1 MKVLENLEVSLA
13 GGGVPVTAIA
23 ICYQNAHTRA
33 LAQKLDALL
42 PQKHFLVDA
51 TQTAPTDAK
60 LQTAS
65 HAIEFYNPYGEH
77 YDKCRLVRAA
87 MFARGCRIVDLYDWQ
102 ENYFEDAF
110 WGPFDYRTCT
120 ADLEKVKQEL
130 LKVKEFH
137 ITSPQGTDIKF
148 STYGK
153 DWIVANGLTRSDE
166 LSQMPDGEI
175 YTCPIEETFTGTLVV
190 DGTVTRSWVPEPPE
204 KVMFREGRIVGGTP
218 KILDYIGKL
227 GPDAQM
233 IGEFALGFNP
243 AYNKE
248 LHHNMSVDEKGLG
261 TVHFAVGDSYNLGK
275 NHCVAHCDMLIRHPV
290 IHTDP
295 AIKLPAGFTVK

>member
-13 GGGVPVTAIA
+13 GGGVPITAIA
-23 ICYQNAHTRA
+23 VCYQNAHTQA
-33 LAQKLDALL
+33 LAKRLAALL
-42 PQKHFLVDA
+42 PQKNFLVDA
-51 TQTAPTDAK
+51 TQVAPDAAQ
-60 LQTAS
+60 LLTAS
-65 HAIEFYNPYGEH
+65 HAIELYNPYGAH
-77 YDKCRLVRAA
+77 YDKCRRVRQA
-87 MFARGCRIVDLYDWQ
+87 MFDRGCRIVDLYDWQ
-102 ENYFEDAF
+102 EEYFADEF

-120 ADLEKVKQEL
+120 AHLEAVKQEL
-130 LKVKEFH
+130 LKVKQFH
-137 ITSPQGTDIKF
+137 ITSPEGTDITF

-190 DGTVTRSWVPEPPE
+190 DGTVTRDWVPNPPE
-204 KVMFREGRIVGGTP
+204 KVFFKAGAIVGGTP
-218 KILDYIGKL
+218 KLLSYIGKL
-227 GPDAQM
+227 GPDAQT

-243 AYNKE
+243 AYTEK

-275 NHCVAHCDMLIRHPV
+275 NHCLAHCDMLIRHPV

-295 AIKLPAGFTVK
+295 EIKLPVGFTTK

>member
-23 ICYQNAHTRA
+23 ICYQNAHTQA

-51 TQTAPTDAK
+51 TQTAPTDAQ

-110 WGPFDYRTCT
+110 WGPFDYLTCT
-120 ADLEKVKQEL
+120 ADLEKVNPLRLRLRQE
-130 LKVKEFH
+130 
-137 ITSPQGTDIKF
+137 
-148 STYGK
+148 
-153 DWIVANGLTRSDE
+153 
-166 LSQMPDGEI
+166 
-175 YTCPIEETFTGTLVV
+175 
-190 DGTVTRSWVPEPPE
+190 
-204 KVMFREGRIVGGTP
+204 
-218 KILDYIGKL
+218 
-227 GPDAQM
+227 
-233 IGEFALGFNP
+233 
-243 AYNKE
+243 
-248 LHHNMSVDEKGLG
+248 
-261 TVHFAVGDSYNLGK
+261 
-275 NHCVAHCDMLIRHPV
+275 
-290 IHTDP
+290 
-295 AIKLPAGFTVK
+295 